1 MSRIFGASLLVIG
14 AGLVI
19 ALPAAARE
27 PTIPAFGEVPVLDEV
42 IVTGKG
48 WAKARP
54 PEFSEEEIAAIRRR
68 LPTLAELSR
77 ERWNATHRRFESR
90 RPLKR
95 A

>member
-1 MSRIFGASLLVIG
+1 MTRIFGAALLAIG
-14 AGLVI
+14 AGLVM
-19 ALPAAARE
+19 ALPATARE
-27 PTIPAFGEVPVLDEV
+27 PTVPAFSEVPVLDEV

-48 WAKARP
+48 WKARP
-54 PEFSEEEIAAIRRR
+54 PELSEEEIAVIRRR